1 MSEEEAK
8 PAEEPIERMIGQKLT
23 LASGSTVTVCISKD
37 GSAYLKFVR
46 AADSFET
53 ELALSRAAMDAVVYG
68 WTNLTLSKF
77 E

>member
-1 MSEEEAK
+1 MTNDEATPPEENT
-8 PAEEPIERMIGQKLT
+8 ERMHGMKLT
-23 LASGSTVTVCISKD
+23 LESGSTVSVCITKD

-46 AADSFET
+46 AEDSFET

-68 WTNLTLSKF
+68 WTNLTLREF